1 MTLYAQGRLICL
13 FHLCQVQNDIDLVQ
27 TLIINDGILENHT
40 NS

>member
-13 FHLCQVQNDIDLVQ
+13 FHLCQVQNDTDLVQ
-27 TLIINDGILENHT
+27 TLIINGILENHT